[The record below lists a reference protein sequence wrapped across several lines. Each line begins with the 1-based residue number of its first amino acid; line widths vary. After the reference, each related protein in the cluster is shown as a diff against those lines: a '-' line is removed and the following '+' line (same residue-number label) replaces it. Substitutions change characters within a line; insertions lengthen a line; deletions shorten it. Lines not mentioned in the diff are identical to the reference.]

1 MPTKPIDTRTLL
13 AFGAHPDDIEFGAG
27 GIIASESRAGT
38 KVHLAVCSDGES
50 ATSGTPAQRRQE
62 ALRSA
67 ALLGATIEFPTMG
80 GDSHFERSV
89 ESTLKVARIIRKFA
103 PRWVL
108 CPTPE
113 PDQHPDHAVL
123 GSLVRDGARL
133 ARYGGVAELSDL
145 PTHAI
150 EQLWYYAVGPEGEP
164 PGVDGVW
171 YDLSEP
177 GVVDLWKEAMAAHET
192 QLRTRRYLELQL
204 TRARLLG
211 LRAGLEYAQ
220 ALYPADPMVVSSLG
234 QLGRGARQ
242 F

>member
-1 MPTKPIDTRTLL
+1 MPTIPTDRRVLL

-27 GIIASESRAGT
+27 GIIACEIRAGT
-38 KVHLAVCSDGES
+38 KVHFVVCSEGES

-62 ALRSA
+62 AMRSA
-67 ALLGATIEFPTMG
+67 SILGATIEFIALG
-80 GDSHFERSV
+80 GDSHFERSI
-89 ESTLKVARIIRKFA
+89 ESTLTVARAIRRIA
-103 PRWVL
+103 PQWVL
-108 CPTPE
+108 CPTAK

-133 ARYGGVAELSDL
+133 ARYGGLAELRDI
-145 PTHAI
+145 PAHAI

-164 PGVDGVW
+164 AEATAVW
-171 YDLSEP
+171 YDLSDSE
-177 GVVDLWKEAMAAHET
+177 VVDLWKEAMNAHET

-211 LRAGLEYAQ
+211 LRAGVEYAQ
-220 ALYPADPMVVSSLG
+220 ALFPADPMLVKSLT

>member
-1 MPTKPIDTRTLL
+1 MPTIPTDRRVLL

-27 GIIASESRAGT
+27 GIIACENRAGT
-38 KVHLAVCSDGES
+38 KVHFVVCSEGES

-62 ALRSA
+62 AMRSA
-67 ALLGATIEFPTMG
+67 SILGATIEFIALG
-80 GDSHFERSV
+80 GDSHFERSI
-89 ESTLKVARIIRKFA
+89 ESTLTVARAIRRIA
-103 PRWVL
+103 PQWVL
-108 CPTPE
+108 CPTAKPG
-113 PDQHPDHAVL
+113 QHPDHAVL

-133 ARYGGVAELSDL
+133 ARYGGLAELRDL
-145 PTHAI
+145 PAHAI

-164 PGVDGVW
+164 AEATAVW
-171 YDLSEP
+171 YDLSDSE
-177 GVVDLWKEAMAAHET
+177 VVDLWKEAMNAHET

-211 LRAGLEYAQ
+211 LRAGVEYAQ
-220 ALYPADPMVVSSLG
+220 ALFPADPMLVKSLT

>member
-1 MPTKPIDTRTLL
+1 MPTIPTDRRVLL

-27 GIIASESRAGT
+27 GIIACENRAGT
-38 KVHLAVCSDGES
+38 KVHFVVCSEGES

-62 ALRSA
+62 AMRSA
-67 ALLGATIEFPTMG
+67 SILGATIEFIALG
-80 GDSHFERSV
+80 GDSHFERSI
-89 ESTLKVARIIRKFA
+89 ESTLTVARAIRRIA
-103 PRWVL
+103 PQWVL
-108 CPTPE
+108 CPTAK

-133 ARYGGVAELSDL
+133 ARYGGLAELRDL
-145 PTHAI
+145 PAHAI

-164 PGVDGVW
+164 AEATAVW
-171 YDLSEP
+171 YDLSDSE
-177 GVVDLWKEAMAAHET
+177 VVDLWKEAMNAHET

-211 LRAGLEYAQ
+211 LRAGVEYAQ
-220 ALYPADPMVVSSLG
+220 ALFPADPMLVKSLT